1 MADLLI
7 IGQMPPP
14 IGGVTAHVK
23 RLTES
28 LRRAGFHFNYCDAG
42 KGSILKILFEVIKH
56 RAIHIHVSNPAVQL
70 AFATFCRL
78 ACKKLII
85 TYHGCWGRY
94 GALGNLAVRLSVYLA
109 YVPIVQERAGFLRAL
124 RCNARSRL
132 ISTYIPDHEI
142 LPLAECLHSEIASR
156 RERYQATF
164 CTNAWNVTF
173 DKYGREIYRISE
185 IIERFADYPE
195 YQLLVSDPSGN
206 YRSYIHKHTPHISSN
221 VFFISHLHDFKSI
234 LLLSDAFI
242 RNTST
247 DGVSLSIHEARELGV
262 PILASSAA
270 DRPPFC
276 STFQDFLE
284 TDLKAKLE
292 EAQRLI
298 ALPGT
303 PPDTVAELIKL
314 YRDAERNPH

>member
-1 MADLLI
+1 MANLLI
-7 IGQMPPP
+7 IGRMPPP
-14 IGGVTAHVK
+14 IGGVTMHVK
-23 RLTES
+23 RLTQS
-28 LRRAGFHFNYCDAG
+28 LRRTGFRFDFCDIG
-42 KGSILKILFEVIKH
+42 ERPVLKTIFEIIRH
-56 RAIHIHVSNPAVQL
+56 RCIHIHISNPTVQL
-70 AFATFCRL
+70 ILAIFCRL
-78 ACKKLII
+78 TFKRLII

-94 GALGNLAVRLSVYLA
+94 GTLGNLAVKLSAYLA
-109 YVPIVQERAGFLRAL
+109 YVPIVQERAGLLRAL

-142 LPLAECLHSEIASR
+142 LPLAKCLDSEIAPR
-156 RERYQATF
+156 RERYEATF

-206 YRSYIHKHTPHISSN
+206 YRSYIQKNTPHISSN

-234 LLLSDAFI
+234 LLLSNAFI

-247 DGVSLSIHEARELGV
+247 DGVSLSIHEARELGI
-262 PILASSAA
+262 PILASAA
-270 DRPPFC
+270 AERPPFC

-303 PPDTVAELIKL
+303 PPDTVAELMKL
-314 YRDAERNPH
+314 YRDVERNLY

>member
-1 MADLLI
+1 MANLLI
-7 IGQMPPP
+7 IGRMPPP

-23 RLTES
+23 RLTQS
-28 LRRAGFHFNYCDAG
+28 LRRAGFDFDFCDIG
-42 KGSILKILFEVIKH
+42 QSSVLKISFEIIRH
-56 RAIHIHVSNPAVQL
+56 RNIHIHISNPAMQFM
-70 AFATFCRL
+70 FAIFCRL
-78 ACKKLII
+78 TRKTLII
-85 TYHGCWGRY
+85 TYHGSWGRY
-94 GALGNLAVRLSVYLA
+94 GTLGNLAVKLSAYLA
-109 YVPIVQERAGFLRAL
+109 YVPIVQEHAGLMRAL

-142 LPLAECLHSEIASR
+142 LPLAKCLHSEIASR

-164 CTNAWNVTF
+164 CTNAWNATF

-185 IIERFADYPE
+185 IVERFADYPE

-206 YRSYIHKHTPHISSN
+206 YLSYIHKNTPHISSN

-234 LLLSDAFI
+234 LLLADAFI

-247 DGVSLSIHEARELGV
+247 DGVSLSIHEARELGI

-303 PPDTVAELIKL
+303 PPDTVTELMKL
-314 YRDAERNPH
+314 YRDVERNLY